1 MDWSKRELEFLA
13 HPSCPLCRGAGCG
26 WDKQGRLRPCR
37 CALRA
42 IFRACYARFRTLVDS
57 ERSLSRVTL
66 DRNPRGSQR
75 GVWGRKR
82 EEYIAD
88 FQLIARRTL
97 DPWHSRL
104 FRFHHMLGADVALCA
119 RRLRVSRAAV
129 YHGVYRLEAL
139 LGLAFVV
146 TEPYALY
153 PLDDYFH
160 KRSPEPIAAFDPPR
174 PPNPASPTTVLRA
187 LRSQREK
194 IA

>member
-1 MDWSKRELEFLA
+1 M
-13 HPSCPLCRGAGCG
+13 
-26 WDKQGRLRPCR
+26 
-37 CALRA
+37 
-42 IFRACYARFRTLVDS
+42 FRACYARFRTLVDS

-66 DRNPRGSQR
+66 DRNPQGRQR

-82 EEYIAD
+82 EEFIAD
-88 FQLIARRTL
+88 FQLIARRIL

-104 FRFHHMLGADVALCA
+104 FRLHHILGADVALCA
-119 RRLRVSRAAV
+119 RRLRVSRAIV

-139 LGLAFVV
+139 LGLAFAT

-160 KRSPEPIAAFDPPR
+160 KRSAQPVAALDPPEPPSST
-174 PPNPASPTTVLRA
+174 ASRTLLRA
-187 LRSQREK
+187 LRERHDK